1 MNNLFFLAKDTKE
14 TTKTFWEVFV
24 NTDELVGL
32 SINIILLLVL
42 GYVVYIFVTKYLDY
56 NSILKSYGNINKKIE
71 EEYDSMML
79 SKYENSTNPFKKLIS
94 KYIDTTKQGSKKSTA
109 ESQLKNQGD
118 FEMAR
123 LGEKVGVLATCSGVA
138 PMIGF
143 LGTTIGMVEVFMALE
158 ASKSLEISMIS
169 GGILTAMTTTVS
181 GLVVGVVAYVGY
193 NHLVMKLEKIAIE
206 MENVSFNLMKNY
218 DNKKE
223 N

>member
-1 MNNLFFLAKDTKE
+1 MNPFFLTAAPTE

-32 SINIILLLVL
+32 TINVTLLLIL
-42 GYVVYIFVTKYLDY
+42 GYVVFIFVKKYFDF
-56 NSILKSYGNINKKIE
+56 NSILKSYSAINRKIE

-94 KYIDTTKQGSKKSTA
+94 KYISSYKDGNQKSIA

-123 LGEKVGVLATCSGVA
+123 LGEKLGVLATCSGVA

-143 LGTTIGMVEVFMALE
+143 LGTTLGMVSVFIGLE
-158 ASKSLEISMIS
+158 GAGTLEIKTIS

-181 GLVVGVVAYVGY
+181 GLVVGIVAYVGY

-206 MENVSFNLMKNY
+206 MENISFNLMKNY
-218 DNKKE
+218 DKKGDQ
-223 N
+223 

>member
-32 SINIILLLVL
+32 SINVILLLVL

-94 KYIDTTKQGSKKSTA
+94 KYIDTTKQGSKKSTS

-118 FEMAR
+118 FELAR

-181 GLVVGVVAYVGY
+181 GLVVGIVAYVGY

>member
-1 MNNLFFLAKDTKE
+1 MNTFFLTAEPTE

-32 SINIILLLVL
+32 TINVTLLLIL
-42 GYVVYIFVTKYLDY
+42 GYVVFIFVKKYFDY
-56 NSILKSYGNINKKIE
+56 NSILKSYSAINRKIE
-71 EEYDSMML
+71 EEYDSMLL
-79 SKYENSTNPFKKLIS
+79 SKYDNSTNPFKKLIS
-94 KYIDTTKQGSKKSTA
+94 KYISTQKDGNKKSTA

-123 LGEKVGVLATCSGVA
+123 LGEKLGVLATCSGVA

-143 LGTTIGMVEVFMALE
+143 LGTTLGMVSVFIGIEGAGT
-158 ASKSLEISMIS
+158 LEIKTIS

-181 GLVVGVVAYVGY
+181 GLVVGIVAYVGY

-206 MENVSFNLMKNY
+206 MENISFNLMKNY
-218 DNKKE
+218 DKKGE
-223 N
+223 Q

>member
-143 LGTTIGMVEVFMALE
+143 LGTTIGLVEVFMALE

-181 GLVVGVVAYVGY
+181 GLVVGIVAYVGY

>member
-1 MNNLFFLAKDTKE
+1 MNLFFLTAAPTE

-32 SINIILLLVL
+32 TINLTLLLIL
-42 GYVVYIFVTKYLDY
+42 GYVVFIFVKKYFDF
-56 NSILKSYGNINKKIE
+56 NSILKSYSAINRKIE

-94 KYIDTTKQGSKKSTA
+94 KYISSHKDRNQKSIA

-123 LGEKVGVLATCSGVA
+123 LGEKLGVLATCSGVA

-143 LGTTIGMVEVFMALE
+143 LGTTLGMVSVFIGLE
-158 ASKSLEISMIS
+158 GAGTLEIKTIS

-181 GLVVGVVAYVGY
+181 GLVVGIVAYVGY

-206 MENVSFNLMKNY
+206 MENISFNLMKNY
-218 DNKKE
+218 DKKGDQ
-223 N
+223 

>member
-1 MNNLFFLAKDTKE
+1 MKIPRIHSKN
-14 TTKTFWEVFV
+14 
-24 NTDELVGL
+24 
-32 SINIILLLVL
+32 SSQNIL
-42 GYVVYIFVTKYLDY
+42 TR
-56 NSILKSYGNINKKIE
+56 KK
-71 EEYDSMML
+71 
-79 SKYENSTNPFKKLIS
+79 
-94 KYIDTTKQGSKKSTA
+94 QASKKSTA

-118 FEMAR
+118 FELAR
-123 LGEKVGVLATCSGVA
+123 LGEKLGVLATCSGVA

-181 GLVVGVVAYVGY
+181 GLVVGIVAYVGY

-218 DNKKE
+218 DSKKE

>member
-1 MNNLFFLAKDTKE
+1 MNLFFLTAAPTE

-32 SINIILLLVL
+32 TINLTLLLIL
-42 GYVVYIFVTKYLDY
+42 GYVVFIFVKKYFDF
-56 NSILKSYGNINKKIE
+56 NSILKSYSAINRKIE

-79 SKYENSTNPFKKLIS
+79 SKYENSSNPFKKLIS
-94 KYIDTTKQGSKKSTA
+94 KYISSLKDGNKKSIA

-123 LGEKVGVLATCSGVA
+123 LGEKLGVLATCSGVA

-143 LGTTIGMVEVFMALE
+143 LGTTLGMVSVFIGLE
-158 ASKSLEISMIS
+158 GAGTLEIKTIS

-181 GLVVGVVAYVGY
+181 GLVVGIVAYVGY

-206 MENVSFNLMKNY
+206 MENISFNLMKNY
-218 DNKKE
+218 DKKGDK
-223 N
+223 

>member
-56 NSILKSYGNINKKIE
+56 NSILKSYGPINKKIE

-94 KYIDTTKQGSKKSTA
+94 KYIDTTRQGSKKSTA

-118 FEMAR
+118 FELAR

-181 GLVVGVVAYVGY
+181 GLVVGIVAYVGY

>member
-1 MNNLFFLAKDTKE
+1 MNPFFLTAAPTE

-24 NTDELVGL
+24 STDELVGL
-32 SINIILLLVL
+32 TINVTLLLIL
-42 GYVVYIFVTKYLDY
+42 GYVVFIFVKKYFDF
-56 NSILKSYGNINKKIE
+56 NSILKSYSAINRKIE

-94 KYIDTTKQGSKKSTA
+94 KYISAYKDGNKKSIT

-123 LGEKVGVLATCSGVA
+123 LGEKLGVLATCSGVA

-143 LGTTIGMVEVFMALE
+143 LGTTLGMVSVFIGLE
-158 ASKSLEISMIS
+158 GAGTLEIKTIS

-181 GLVVGVVAYVGY
+181 GLVVGIVAYVGY

-206 MENVSFNLMKNY
+206 MENISFNLMKNY
-218 DNKKE
+218 DKKGE
-223 N
+223 Q

>member
-1 MNNLFFLAKDTKE
+1 MNPFFLTATPIE

-32 SINIILLLVL
+32 TINVTLLLIL
-42 GYVVYIFVTKYLDY
+42 GYVVFIFVKKYFDF
-56 NSILKSYGNINKKIE
+56 NSILKSYSAINRKIE

-94 KYIDTTKQGSKKSTA
+94 KYISSYKDGNKKSIA

-123 LGEKVGVLATCSGVA
+123 LGEKLGVLATCSGVA

-143 LGTTIGMVEVFMALE
+143 LGTTLGMVSVFIGLE
-158 ASKSLEISMIS
+158 GAGTLEIKTIS

-181 GLVVGVVAYVGY
+181 GLVVGIVAYVGY

-206 MENVSFNLMKNY
+206 MENISFNLMKNY
-218 DNKKE
+218 DNKADQ
-223 N
+223 

>member
-1 MNNLFFLAKDTKE
+1 MNTFFLTAEPTE

-32 SINIILLLVL
+32 TINVTLLLIL
-42 GYVVYIFVTKYLDY
+42 GYVVFIFVKKYFDY
-56 NSILKSYGNINKKIE
+56 NSILKSYSAINRKIE
-71 EEYDSMML
+71 EEYDSMLL
-79 SKYENSTNPFKKLIS
+79 SKYDNSTNPFKKLIS
-94 KYIDTTKQGSKKSTA
+94 KYISTQKDGNKKSTA

-123 LGEKVGVLATCSGVA
+123 LGEKLGVLATCSGVA

-143 LGTTIGMVEVFMALE
+143 LGTTLGMVSVFIGLE
-158 ASKSLEISMIS
+158 GAGTLEIKTIS

-181 GLVVGVVAYVGY
+181 GLVVCIVAYVGY

-206 MENVSFNLMKNY
+206 MENISFNLMKNY
-218 DNKKE
+218 DKKGE
-223 N
+223 Q

>member
-1 MNNLFFLAKDTKE
+1 MNPFFLTAAPTE

-32 SINIILLLVL
+32 TINVTLLLIL
-42 GYVVYIFVTKYLDY
+42 GYVVFIFVKKYFDF
-56 NSILKSYGNINKKIE
+56 NSILKSYSAINRKIE

-79 SKYENSTNPFKKLIS
+79 SKYENSSNPFKKLIS
-94 KYIDTTKQGSKKSTA
+94 KYISSLKDGNKKSIA

-123 LGEKVGVLATCSGVA
+123 LGEKLGVLATCSGVA

-143 LGTTIGMVEVFMALE
+143 LGTTLGMVSVFIGLE
-158 ASKSLEISMIS
+158 GAGTLEIKTIS

-181 GLVVGVVAYVGY
+181 GLVVGIVAYVGY

-206 MENVSFNLMKNY
+206 MENISFNLMKNY
-218 DNKKE
+218 DKKGDK
-223 N
+223 

>member
-1 MNNLFFLAKDTKE
+1 MNNLFFLAAESKE

-32 SINIILLLVL
+32 SINVILLLVL

-56 NSILKSYGNINKKIE
+56 NSILKSYTGINEKIE
-71 EEYDSMML
+71 QEYDSMML
-79 SKYENSTNPFKKLIS
+79 SKYESSTNPFKKLIS

-118 FEMAR
+118 FELAR

-181 GLVVGVVAYVGY
+181 GLVVGIVAYVGY

-218 DNKKE
+218 DSKKE

>member
-181 GLVVGVVAYVGY
+181 DLVVGIVAYVGY

>member
-1 MNNLFFLAKDTKE
+1 MITFFLTAEPTE

-32 SINIILLLVL
+32 TINVTLLLIL
-42 GYVVYIFVTKYLDY
+42 GYVVFIFVKKYFDY
-56 NSILKSYGNINKKIE
+56 NSILKIYSAINRKIE
-71 EEYDSMML
+71 EEYDSMLL
-79 SKYENSTNPFKKLIS
+79 SKYDNSTNPFKKLIS
-94 KYIDTTKQGSKKSTA
+94 KYISTQKDGNKKSTA

-123 LGEKVGVLATCSGVA
+123 LGEKLGVLATCSGVA

-143 LGTTIGMVEVFMALE
+143 LGTTLGMVSVFIGLE
-158 ASKSLEISMIS
+158 GAGTLEIKTIS

-181 GLVVGVVAYVGY
+181 GLVVGIVAYVGY

-206 MENVSFNLMKNY
+206 MENISFNLMKNY
-218 DNKKE
+218 DKKGE
-223 N
+223 Q

>member
-1 MNNLFFLAKDTKE
+1 MNPFFLTAAPTE

-32 SINIILLLVL
+32 TINVTLLLIL
-42 GYVVYIFVTKYLDY
+42 GYVVFIFVKKYFDF
-56 NSILKSYGNINKKIE
+56 NSILKSYSAINRKIE

-94 KYIDTTKQGSKKSTA
+94 KYISAYKDGNKKSIT

-123 LGEKVGVLATCSGVA
+123 LGEKLGVLATCSGVA

-143 LGTTIGMVEVFMALE
+143 LGTTLGMVSVFIGLE
-158 ASKSLEISMIS
+158 GAGTLEIKTIS

-181 GLVVGVVAYVGY
+181 GLVVGIVAYVGY

-206 MENVSFNLMKNY
+206 MENISFNLMKNY
-218 DNKKE
+218 DKKGE
-223 N
+223 Q

>member
-1 MNNLFFLAKDTKE
+1 MNTFFLTAAPKE

-32 SINIILLLVL
+32 TINVTLLLIL
-42 GYVVYIFVTKYLDY
+42 GYVVFIFVKKYFDY
-56 NSILKSYGNINKKIE
+56 NSILKSYSAINRKIE

-79 SKYENSTNPFKKLIS
+79 SKYDNSTNPFKKLIS
-94 KYIDTTKQGSKKSTA
+94 KYISTQKDGNKKSTA

-118 FEMAR
+118 FEMSR
-123 LGEKVGVLATCSGVA
+123 LGEKLGVLATCSGVA

-143 LGTTIGMVEVFMALE
+143 LGTTLGMVSVFIGLE
-158 ASKSLEISMIS
+158 GAGTLEIKTIS

-181 GLVVGVVAYVGY
+181 GLVVGIVAYVGY

-206 MENVSFNLMKNY
+206 MENISFNLMKHY
-218 DNKKE
+218 DKKGD

>member
-32 SINIILLLVL
+32 SINVILLLVL

-118 FEMAR
+118 FELAR

-181 GLVVGVVAYVGY
+181 GLVVGIVAYVGY

>member
-1 MNNLFFLAKDTKE
+1 MSPFILTAAPTE

-32 SINIILLLVL
+32 TINVTLLLIL
-42 GYVVYIFVTKYLDY
+42 GYVVFIFVKKYFDF
-56 NSILKSYGNINKKIE
+56 NSILKSYNAINRKIE

-94 KYIDTTKQGSKKSTA
+94 KYISSYKDGNKKSIA

-123 LGEKVGVLATCSGVA
+123 LGEKLGVLATCSGVA

-143 LGTTIGMVEVFMALE
+143 LGTTLGMVSVFIGLE
-158 ASKSLEISMIS
+158 GAGTLEIKTIS

-181 GLVVGVVAYVGY
+181 GLVVGIVAYVGY

-206 MENVSFNLMKNY
+206 MENISFNLMKNY
-218 DNKKE
+218 DKKGDK
-223 N
+223 

>member
-1 MNNLFFLAKDTKE
+1 MNTFFLTSEPTE

-32 SINIILLLVL
+32 TINITLLLIL
-42 GYVVYIFVTKYLDY
+42 GYVVFIFVKKYFDY
-56 NSILKSYGNINKKIE
+56 NSILKSYSAINRKIE
-71 EEYDSMML
+71 EEYDSMLL
-79 SKYENSTNPFKKLIS
+79 SKYDNSTNPFKKLIS
-94 KYIDTTKQGSKKSTA
+94 KYISTQKDGNKKSTA

-123 LGEKVGVLATCSGVA
+123 LGEKLGVLATCSGVA

-143 LGTTIGMVEVFMALE
+143 LGTTLGMVSVFIGLE
-158 ASKSLEISMIS
+158 GAGTLEIKTIS

-181 GLVVGVVAYVGY
+181 GLVVGIVAYVGY

-206 MENVSFNLMKNY
+206 MENISFNLMKNY
-218 DNKKE
+218 DKKGE
-223 N
+223 Q

>member
-1 MNNLFFLAKDTKE
+1 MNTFFLTAEPTE

-32 SINIILLLVL
+32 TINVTLLLIL
-42 GYVVYIFVTKYLDY
+42 GYVVFIFVKKYFDY
-56 NSILKSYGNINKKIE
+56 NSILKSYSAINRKIE

-94 KYIDTTKQGSKKSTA
+94 KYISTQKDGNKKSTA

-118 FEMAR
+118 FEMSR
-123 LGEKVGVLATCSGVA
+123 LGEKLGVLATCSGVA

-143 LGTTIGMVEVFMALE
+143 LGTTLGMVSVFIGLE
-158 ASKSLEISMIS
+158 GAGTLEIKTIS

-181 GLVVGVVAYVGY
+181 GLVVGIVAYVGY

-206 MENVSFNLMKNY
+206 MENISFNLMKNY
-218 DNKKE
+218 DKKGDK
-223 N
+223 

>member
-1 MNNLFFLAKDTKE
+1 MNPFFLTAAPTE

-32 SINIILLLVL
+32 TINVTLLLIL
-42 GYVVYIFVTKYLDY
+42 GYVVFIFVKKYFDF
-56 NSILKSYGNINKKIE
+56 NSILKSYSAINRKIE

-94 KYIDTTKQGSKKSTA
+94 KYISSHKDGNQKSIA

-123 LGEKVGVLATCSGVA
+123 LGEKLGVLATCSGVA

-143 LGTTIGMVEVFMALE
+143 LGTTLGMVSVFIGLE
-158 ASKSLEISMIS
+158 GAGTLEIKTIS

-181 GLVVGVVAYVGY
+181 GLVVGIVAYVGY

-218 DNKKE
+218 ESKKE
-223 N
+223 S

>member
-1 MNNLFFLAKDTKE
+1 MNLFFLTAAPTE

-32 SINIILLLVL
+32 TINVTLLLIL
-42 GYVVYIFVTKYLDY
+42 GYVVFIFVKKYFDF
-56 NSILKSYGNINKKIE
+56 NSILKSYSAINRKIE

-94 KYIDTTKQGSKKSTA
+94 KYISSYKDGNQKSIA

-123 LGEKVGVLATCSGVA
+123 LGEKLGVLATCSGVA

-143 LGTTIGMVEVFMALE
+143 LGTTLGMVSVLIGLE
-158 ASKSLEISMIS
+158 GAGTLEIKTIS

-181 GLVVGVVAYVGY
+181 GLVVGIVAYVGY
-193 NHLVMKLEKIAIE
+193 NRLVMKLEKIAIE
-206 MENVSFNLMKNY
+206 MENISFNLMKNY
-218 DNKKE
+218 DKKGDQ
-223 N
+223 

>member
-32 SINIILLLVL
+32 SINVILLLVL

-56 NSILKSYGNINKKIE
+56 NSILKSYGPINKKIE

-94 KYIDTTKQGSKKSTA
+94 KYIDTNKHGSKKSTA

-118 FEMAR
+118 FELAR

-181 GLVVGVVAYVGY
+181 GLVVGIVAYVGY

>member
-1 MNNLFFLAKDTKE
+1 MNPFFLSAAPTE

-32 SINIILLLVL
+32 TINVTLLLIL
-42 GYVVYIFVTKYLDY
+42 GYVVFIFVKKYFDF
-56 NSILKSYGNINKKIE
+56 NSILKSYNAINRKIE

-94 KYIDTTKQGSKKSTA
+94 KYISSYKDGNKKSIA

-123 LGEKVGVLATCSGVA
+123 LGEKLGVLATCSGVA

-143 LGTTIGMVEVFMALE
+143 LGTTLGMVSVFIGLE
-158 ASKSLEISMIS
+158 GAGTLEIKTIS

-181 GLVVGVVAYVGY
+181 GLVVGIVAYVGY

-206 MENVSFNLMKNY
+206 MENISFNLMKNY
-218 DNKKE
+218 DKKGDK
-223 N
+223 

>member
-1 MNNLFFLAKDTKE
+1 MNTLFLTAEPTE

-32 SINIILLLVL
+32 TINVTLLLIL
-42 GYVVYIFVTKYLDY
+42 GYVVFIFVKKYFDY
-56 NSILKSYGNINKKIE
+56 NSILKSYSAINRKIE
-71 EEYDSMML
+71 EEYDSMLL
-79 SKYENSTNPFKKLIS
+79 SKYDNSTNPFKKLIS
-94 KYIDTTKQGSKKSTA
+94 KYISTQKDGNKKSTA

-123 LGEKVGVLATCSGVA
+123 LGEKLGVLATCSGVA

-143 LGTTIGMVEVFMALE
+143 LGTTLGMVSVFIGLE
-158 ASKSLEISMIS
+158 GAGTLEIKTIS

-181 GLVVGVVAYVGY
+181 GLVVGIVAYVGY

-206 MENVSFNLMKNY
+206 MENISFNLMKNY
-218 DNKKE
+218 DKKGE
-223 N
+223 Q

>member
-56 NSILKSYGNINKKIE
+56 NSILKSYGPINKKIE

-94 KYIDTTKQGSKKSTA
+94 KYIDTNKQGSKKSTA

-118 FEMAR
+118 FELAR
-123 LGEKVGVLATCSGVA
+123 LGEKVGILATCSGVA

-181 GLVVGVVAYVGY
+181 GLVVGIVAYVGY

>member
-32 SINIILLLVL
+32 SINVILLLVL

-94 KYIDTTKQGSKKSTA
+94 KYIDTTKQGSPKSTA

-118 FEMAR
+118 FELAR

-181 GLVVGVVAYVGY
+181 GLVVGIVAYVGY

>member
-1 MNNLFFLAKDTKE
+1 MNTFFLTAAPKE

-32 SINIILLLVL
+32 TINVTLLLIL
-42 GYVVYIFVTKYLDY
+42 GYVVFIFVKKYFDY
-56 NSILKSYGNINKKIE
+56 NSILKSYSAINRKIE

-79 SKYENSTNPFKKLIS
+79 SKYDNSTNPFKKLIS
-94 KYIDTTKQGSKKSTA
+94 KYISAQKDGNKKSTA

-118 FEMAR
+118 FEMSR
-123 LGEKVGVLATCSGVA
+123 LGEKLGVLATCSGVA

-143 LGTTIGMVEVFMALE
+143 LGTTLGMVSVFIGLE
-158 ASKSLEISMIS
+158 GAGTLEIKTIS

-181 GLVVGVVAYVGY
+181 GLVVGIVAYVGY

-206 MENVSFNLMKNY
+206 MENISFNLMKHY
-218 DNKKE
+218 DKKGD

>member
-1 MNNLFFLAKDTKE
+1 MNLFFLTAAPTE

-32 SINIILLLVL
+32 TINVTLLLIL
-42 GYVVYIFVTKYLDY
+42 GYVVFIFVKKYFDF
-56 NSILKSYGNINKKIE
+56 NSILKSYSAINRKIE

-94 KYIDTTKQGSKKSTA
+94 KYISSYKDGNQKSIA

-123 LGEKVGVLATCSGVA
+123 LGEKLGVLATCSGVA

-143 LGTTIGMVEVFMALE
+143 LGTTLGMVSVFIGLE
-158 ASKSLEISMIS
+158 GAGTLEIKTIS

-181 GLVVGVVAYVGY
+181 GLVVGIVAYVGY

-206 MENVSFNLMKNY
+206 MENISFNLMKNY
-218 DNKKE
+218 DKKGDQ
-223 N
+223 

>member
-1 MNNLFFLAKDTKE
+1 MNNLFFLAAESKE

-32 SINIILLLVL
+32 SINIVLLLIL

-56 NSILKSYGNINKKIE
+56 NSILKSYSGINKKIE

-94 KYIDTTKQGSKKSTA
+94 KYIDTTKEGSKKSTA

-118 FEMAR
+118 FELSR
-123 LGEKVGVLATCSGVA
+123 LGEKVGILATCSGVA

-181 GLVVGVVAYVGY
+181 GLVVGIVAYVGY

-218 DNKKE
+218 DSKKE
-223 N
+223 S

>member
-118 FEMAR
+118 FELAR

-181 GLVVGVVAYVGY
+181 GLVVGIVAYVGY

>member
-1 MNNLFFLAKDTKE
+1 MNLFFLTAAPTE

-32 SINIILLLVL
+32 TINVTLLLIL
-42 GYVVYIFVTKYLDY
+42 GYVVFIFVKKYFDF
-56 NSILKSYGNINKKIE
+56 NSILKSYSAINRKIE
-71 EEYDSMML
+71 EEYDSIML

-94 KYIDTTKQGSKKSTA
+94 KYISSHKDGNQKSIA

-123 LGEKVGVLATCSGVA
+123 LGEKLGVLATCSGVA

-143 LGTTIGMVEVFMALE
+143 LGTTLGMVSVFIGLE
-158 ASKSLEISMIS
+158 GAGTLEIKTIS

-181 GLVVGVVAYVGY
+181 GLVVGIVAYVGY

-206 MENVSFNLMKNY
+206 MENISFNLMKNY
-218 DNKKE
+218 DKKGDQ
-223 N
+223 

>member
-1 MNNLFFLAKDTKE
+1 MNPFFLTAAPTE

-32 SINIILLLVL
+32 TINVTLLLIL
-42 GYVVYIFVTKYLDY
+42 GYVVFIFVKKYFDF
-56 NSILKSYGNINKKIE
+56 NSILKSYSAINRKIE

-94 KYIDTTKQGSKKSTA
+94 KYISSYKDGNKKSIA

-118 FEMAR
+118 FEMSR
-123 LGEKVGVLATCSGVA
+123 LGEKLGVLATCSGVA

-143 LGTTIGMVEVFMALE
+143 LGTTLGMVSVFIGLE
-158 ASKSLEISMIS
+158 GAGTLEIKTIS

-181 GLVVGVVAYVGY
+181 GLVVGIVAYVGY

-206 MENVSFNLMKNY
+206 MENISFNLMKNY
-218 DNKKE
+218 DKKGE
-223 N
+223 Q